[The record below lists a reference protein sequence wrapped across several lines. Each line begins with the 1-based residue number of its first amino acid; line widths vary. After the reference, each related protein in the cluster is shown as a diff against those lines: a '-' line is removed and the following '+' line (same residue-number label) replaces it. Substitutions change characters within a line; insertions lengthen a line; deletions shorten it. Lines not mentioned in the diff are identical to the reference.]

1 MSKLG
6 SLTPNSKL
14 HIREMLLTPQISESV
29 YADVQRVKP
38 INVQRS
44 RMTETS
50 ISVKHPTNGLILC
63 SDWTKKSHLNHL

>member
-29 YADVQRVKP
+29 YADVQKGKTYKCTE
-38 INVQRS
+38 IQDDG
-44 RMTETS
+44 TIYLGETS
-50 ISVKHPTNGLILC
+50 YKWINTLFRLEKETSFE
-63 SDWTKKSHLNHL
+63 